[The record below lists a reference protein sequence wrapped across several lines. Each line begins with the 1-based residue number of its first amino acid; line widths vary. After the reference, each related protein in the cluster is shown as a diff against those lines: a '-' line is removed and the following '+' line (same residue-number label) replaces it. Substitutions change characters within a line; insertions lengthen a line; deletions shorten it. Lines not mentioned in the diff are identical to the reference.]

1 MPHLTNA
8 SLQSSETLEAV
19 CTLAQLEVGALCQIT
34 GIQADVDLTQRFAA
48 LGLRAG
54 CHIQVLRKAS
64 FGGPLHVRVGTTEII
79 MRLQEASRILTVP
92 SAELFQV
99 ASTR

>member
-19 CTLAQLEVGALCQIT
+19 CTLAQLEVGTLCQIT

-54 CHIQVLRKAS
+54 CPIQVLRKAS

-92 SAELFQV
+92 SAELFQ
-99 ASTR
+99 ATSTG